1 MKARQITTTH
11 KYWEKYDH
19 VFKHYANALEFRSRI
34 RMNNIKNR
42 HKCYIWKVK
51 TSPIKEIEVADDYRK
66 KDFWWWYSFKLTN
79 DWFKWEWYKKHTE
92 SEYLY
97 WALYF
102 LRSQIRDEFS
112 VEERQKNQDLKFLES
127 DLSRFLNKTWI
138 PKNERDEVARETF
151 LSCRKILKK
160 LWKERLIQERDRWM
174 YEDDFNEYCA
184 RMESMQKELNAFIS

>member
-42 HKCYIWKVK
+42 QKYYIWKVK
-51 TSPIKEIEVADDYRK
+51 MSQIKEIEVADDYRK

-127 DLSRFLNKTWI
+127 DLSRFLNNAWI

-184 RMESMQKELNAFIS
+184 RMESMQKELNAMI